1 VGEGNEAIINLKKII
16 DGGKWG
22 MDATCTKEN
31 FWNILFKNLKFN
43 EIWERME
50 VLKCYKRKR
59 GEEERGI
66 EC

>member
-50 VLKCYKRKR
+50 VLK
-59 GEEERGI
+59 
-66 EC
+66 